1 MKQLSLILSLLS
13 LSISTAIGVG
23 AYMTY
28 QKAQKILD
36 NPEEF
41 VDAIVEKQ
49 VNKALEKLPIPKL
62 NTKEFKLP
70 F

>member
-13 LSISTAIGVG
+13 LSISVAIGVG
-23 AYMTY
+23 AYIIY

-49 VNKALEKLPIPKL
+49 VSKAIQSLPISKI
-62 NTKEFKLP
+62 NTEKFRLP